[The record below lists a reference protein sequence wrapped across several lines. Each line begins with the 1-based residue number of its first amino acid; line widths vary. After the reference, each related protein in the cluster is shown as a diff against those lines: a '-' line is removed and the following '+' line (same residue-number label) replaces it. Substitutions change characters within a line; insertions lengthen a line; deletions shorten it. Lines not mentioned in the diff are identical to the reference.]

1 MNVRILQLIEG
12 AKQARG
18 LTVII
23 DVFRAFSLEAYLMDA
38 GAERIYPI
46 GEAEKVF
53 ALKAEHPD
61 WIAIGERGGKKL
73 DGMDF
78 GNSPSSFEGMDL
90 TGKVCLHT
98 TSAGTQGIANAKGAS
113 EIITGSLVN
122 AKAIARY
129 IQASGA
135 EEVSLVAMGLSGGRE
150 TEEDT
155 LCAEYIKCLLEGG
168 TMDLA
173 EPIESLKHT
182 SGAKFFDPE
191 RAEIFPT
198 RDFELCTMP
207 DRFDFVLKV
216 ERDGDGVGYIKKI
229 PV

>member
-1 MNVRILQLIEG
+1 MDIRILQLIEG

-46 GEAEKVF
+46 GQAEKVF

-61 WIAIGERGGKKL
+61 WIAIGERGGKKM

-90 TGKVCLHT
+90 SGKVCLHT
-98 TSAGTQGIANAKGAS
+98 TSAGTQGIANASGAS

-129 IQASGA
+129 IEKSGA
-135 EEVSLVAMGLSGGRE
+135 QEVSLVAMGLSGDKE
-150 TEEDT
+150 SEEDT
-155 LCAEYIKCLLEGG
+155 LCAEYIKSLLLGEP
-168 TMDLA
+168 MELA
-173 EPIESLKHT
+173 GPIESLKYT
-182 SGAKFFDPE
+182 SGAKFFDPAK
-191 RAEIFPT
+191 AEIFPT

-207 DRFDFVLKV
+207 DRFDFVLKL
-216 ERDGDGVGYIKKI
+216 EHGADGMGYVKKI
-229 PV
+229 TV

>member
-12 AKQARG
+12 AKQAKG

-53 ALKAEHPD
+53 SLKAEHPD

-90 TGKVCLHT
+90 TGRVCLHT

-216 ERDGDGVGYIKKI
+216 EKDEDGAGYIKKI

>member
-90 TGKVCLHT
+90 TGRVCLHT

-216 ERDGDGVGYIKKI
+216 EKDEDGAGYIKKI

>member
-12 AKQARG
+12 AKQAKG

-90 TGKVCLHT
+90 TGRVCLHT

-216 ERDGDGVGYIKKI
+216 EKDEDGAGYIKKI

>member
-216 ERDGDGVGYIKKI
+216 ERDGDGVGYI
-229 PV
+229 

>member
-12 AKQARG
+12 AKQAKG

-90 TGKVCLHT
+90 TGRVCLHT

-216 ERDGDGVGYIKKI
+216 EKDEDSAGYIKKI

>member
-90 TGKVCLHT
+90 TGRVCLHT

-216 ERDGDGVGYIKKI
+216 ERDGDGAGYIKKI